1 LRVVFRA
8 QWPCSILIYLAA
20 AASLSGQPQ
29 TAVPTSSEII
39 TQMAQAQAANH
50 ALFLSY
56 TVRRDY
62 KLFEGKTT
70 GLPKSHV
77 VADITVVPPNF
88 KKYAIENAAGSA
100 LAERIVRKALD
111 SEVDFAKDS
120 GTADIT
126 PENYDFVL
134 VGQDEQNGQRCYVL
148 ELIPRRKSR
157 NLLNGTLWV
166 DAETHLP
173 YRVEG
178 VPAKNPSWWLTD
190 VRISLSYGYVG
201 PMWVQTSSTATAN
214 VRVLGPSSM
223 AWQDVSYQLGDLAAG
238 TSLAQTISPVGDTGN
253 KSHRYP

>member
-1 LRVVFRA
+1 VVFRPR
-8 QWPCSILIYLAA
+8 WPRSILIYLAA

-29 TAVPTSSEII
+29 TTAPTSSEII
-39 TQMAQAQAANH
+39 TQMVQAQAANH
-50 ALFLSY
+50 ARFLSY

-70 GLPKSHV
+70 GLPESHV
-77 VADITVVPPNF
+77 IADITVVPPSF
-88 KKYAIENAAGSA
+88 KKYTIENAAGSG
-100 LAERIVRKALD
+100 LGERIVRKALD

-126 PENYDFVL
+126 AENYNFVL
-134 VGQDEQNGQRCYVL
+134 VDQDEQNGRRCYVL

-173 YRVEG
+173 QRVEG

-201 PMWVQTSSTATAN
+201 PMWVQTSSTVTAN
-214 VRVLGPSSM
+214 VRILGPSSM
-223 AWQDVSYQLGDLAAG
+223 AWQDVSYRLGNLAPG
-238 TSLAQTISPVGDTGN
+238 SSLAQTIIPVGDTGD